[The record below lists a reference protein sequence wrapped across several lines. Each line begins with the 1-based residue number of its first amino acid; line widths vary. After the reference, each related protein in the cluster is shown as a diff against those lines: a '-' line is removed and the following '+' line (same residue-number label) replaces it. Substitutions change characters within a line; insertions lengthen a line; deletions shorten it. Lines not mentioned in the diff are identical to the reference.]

1 LQIKTPLKGED
12 EMKIEFDEDLY
23 NQIIQHKNKEW
34 IKEPLSL
41 LEKYRN
47 QLDRELYINDPVYHH
62 ITSSQMN
69 AIVAGRKDWFLF
81 GHLPLGSGKMKLDE
95 ATDEELRAECKKRGW
110 AMVRPIKIEFDADYI
125 LDKE

>member
-1 LQIKTPLKGED
+1 
-12 EMKIEFDEDLY
+12 MKIEFDESLY
-23 NQIIQHKNKEW
+23 NRTIQYKNKEW
-34 IKEPLSL
+34 IKESLSL

-47 QLDRELYINDPVYHH
+47 QLDRELYINDPVYHY

-69 AIVAGRKDWFLF
+69 AIEAGRKDWFLF
-81 GHLPLGSGKMKLDE
+81 GHLHLGSGKMKLDE
-95 ATDEELRAECKKRGW
+95 ATDEEIRKECKKRGW